1 MTEEHTPLSAPSSGL
16 LRKLAAYLLSF
27 TPYEWVIACTVL
39 LFCIQFVFLPR
50 QTFFSPDEGMRLIAS
65 RSLRADSL
73 FTSLIHYQGQWLD
86 TQIQLAPYFSAW
98 FTVLPGPELLLNYSH
113 ILYGVL
119 LAPFVALGGVAGAQI
134 LSILCSALMGLCAAG
149 ILQRTAGHG
158 IAVLGAICLML
169 ILPSA
174 LYAFLVWE
182 HTLTLAL
189 FLLAVWCYLTWQSKP
204 RVALLILSAGSLLL
218 ACVLRIE
225 MAFVIAPVL
234 IWAFGRWPHQ
244 SRNQRIRIWS
254 VTALML
260 IAMGIIYWWL
270 TTYTP
275 QRLPRLTLNFDAL
288 WFQRAD
294 KAVRYFVAGYGAT
307 DATLIG
313 LLVIVAIGSFALWV
327 FRHQPTTTIV
337 LATSTILLTS
347 IFDAL
352 SLLNIPPFGV
362 TNPGLLGSAPI
373 LLAAI
378 LFPGSTR
385 TPLHFLRRGFLT
397 VIAGYLIGTVFFSSL
412 AFRAAS
418 VMSQIGSTW
427 ADRYFLVLYP
437 LAGLVALQTVLG
449 WLGLPARHWGRL
461 LLGIAVGVS
470 FGVGIMGNLM
480 GLSRI
485 ADDKQLVA
493 AACQPIWQSD
503 AQVVITDD
511 WWRAEECA
519 ADARQTYLLIADA
532 KLLPA
537 LNQTL
542 WRSGTDQFIFAS
554 RDGILPLQMLQD
566 SLSQCYKFK
575 VVDNTEDQFGIFL
588 ARVLLEKRQTECPLV
603 NH

>member
-1 MTEEHTPLSAPSSGL
+1 MTEEHPPVSAPSSGL
-16 LRKLAAYLLSF
+16 LRKLLGYFPSF
-27 TPYEWVIACTVL
+27 SPYEWVIACTVL

-65 RSLRADSL
+65 RSLRTDSL
-73 FTSLIHYQGQWLD
+73 LTSLIHYQGQWLD
-86 TQIQLAPYFSAW
+86 PQIQFTPYYSAW
-98 FTVLPGPELLLNYSH
+98 FSVLPGPELLLNYSH
-113 ILYGVL
+113 ILYGAL
-119 LAPFVALGGVAGAQI
+119 LAPFVALGGVAGAQV
-134 LSILCSALMGLCAAG
+134 LSILCSALMGLCTAG
-149 ILQRTAGHG
+149 ILQRIAGRG
-158 IAVLGAICLML
+158 IAVLGVICLML

-189 FLLAVWCYLTWQSKP
+189 FLLAVWCFLAWQSKP
-204 RVALLILSAGSLLL
+204 RVALLILGAGSLLI

-244 SRNQRIRIWS
+244 TRNQRIRIWS

-260 IAMGIIYWWL
+260 IAMGIIYGWL

-288 WFQRAD
+288 WLQRAD
-294 KAVRYFVAGYGAT
+294 KAVRYFLAGYGAT

-313 LLVIVAIGSFALWV
+313 LLVILVIGSLALWI
-327 FRHQPTTTIV
+327 FRQRPTVTIT
-337 LATSTILLTS
+337 LATSIVLLAS
-347 IFDAL
+347 MLDAL

-362 TNPGLLGSAPI
+362 SNPGLLGSAPV

-378 LFPGSTR
+378 LVPGGMR
-385 TPLHFLRRGFLT
+385 DPLRFLRRGFLT
-397 VIAGYLIGTVFFSSL
+397 VIAGYLVGTVFFSSL

-418 VMSQIGSTW
+418 VMSQTSSTW

-437 LAGLVALQTVLG
+437 LAGLVALQTIHG
-449 WLGLPARHWGRL
+449 WLGLPARRWSKV

-470 FGVGIMGNLM
+470 FGAGIMGNLM
-480 GLSRI
+480 GVSRI

-519 ADARQTYLLIADA
+519 ADARQTYLLVTDP

-542 WRSGTDQFIFAS
+542 WRSDIDQFIFAS
-554 RDGILPLQMLQD
+554 RDGILPLQTFQD

-575 VVDNTEDQFGIFL
+575 VVDNTNDQFGMFF
-588 ARVLLEKRQTECPLV
+588 AKVVLEKHQTECP
-603 NH
+603 